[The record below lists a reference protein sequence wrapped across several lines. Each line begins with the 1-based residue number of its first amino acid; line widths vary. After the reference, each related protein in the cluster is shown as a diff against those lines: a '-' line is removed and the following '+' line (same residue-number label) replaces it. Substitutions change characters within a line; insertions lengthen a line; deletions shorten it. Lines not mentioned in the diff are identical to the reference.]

1 MRMIRIQVAYLSMML
16 VALSGCSIKLIAS
29 YDETIDKGVTALQK
43 KTESFLLGLESNNSF
58 PACSYKNNMQFY
70 LDSKVDL
77 SSIKVRAEAMP
88 QNGITVQQLDL
99 LASSLDSLEAL
110 HKIKDKK
117 SACLSQEEIT
127 PLRVAF
133 NSSYT
138 AILKLELAKKRGEQ

>member
-1 MRMIRIQVAYLSMML
+1 
-16 VALSGCSIKLIAS
+16 
-29 YDETIDKGVTALQK
+29 
-43 KTESFLLGLESNNSF
+43 
-58 PACSYKNNMQFY
+58 MQFY

-77 SSIKVRAEAMP
+77 SSIKVRAAAMP
-88 QNGITVQQLDL
+88 QNDITVQQLDL

-117 SACLSQEEIT
+117 STCLSQAEIT

>member
-1 MRMIRIQVAYLSMML
+1 MRMIRIQVAFLALLL
-16 VALSGCSIKLIAS
+16 VALGGCSIKLIAP
-29 YDETIDKGVTALQK
+29 YDETIDNGITALQK
-43 KTESFLLGLESNNSF
+43 KTEGFLLGLESNNSF
-58 PACSYKNNMQFY
+58 PACSYKKNMQFY

-77 SSIKVRAEAMP
+77 SSIKVRAAAMP
-88 QNGITVQQLDL
+88 QNDITVQQLDL

-117 SACLSQEEIT
+117 STCLSQAEIT